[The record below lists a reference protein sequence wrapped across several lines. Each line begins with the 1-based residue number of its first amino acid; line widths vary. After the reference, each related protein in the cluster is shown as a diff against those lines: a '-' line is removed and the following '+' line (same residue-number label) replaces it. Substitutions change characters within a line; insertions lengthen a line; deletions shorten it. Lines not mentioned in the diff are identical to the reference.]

1 MSPGASVGFEYLH
14 VQNAS
19 EANATGMK
27 HTNSLEFG
35 PEKHQARTRFMQ
47 HLSRVKPE
55 MMLKLI
61 SSNKQS
67 EDKKVEIMELF
78 PLTTGFGSNPRVTE
92 SNISLPSEIGLTNPK
107 CVVAEVPE
115 KLSTSQFT
123 IFYNGVVNV
132 YHIPADKVEDIMKLV
147 SSNSSS
153 NKRTCKI
160 TSGKIEEISGQQPS
174 KSALNAVN
182 ENQPQKVAA
191 GMEIVKKLSLQRFL
205 QKRKERLNSVAPYS
219 TVETATLLSKAG
231 KDSDDQII
239 LSLGCR

>member
-19 EANATGMK
+19 EANATVMK
-27 HTNSLEFG
+27 QTNSLEFG

-61 SSNKQS
+61 SSNKLS

-132 YHIPADKVEDIMKLV
+132 YDIPADKVEDIMKLV

-153 NKRTCKI
+153 NKRTYKI
-160 TSGKIEEISGQQPS
+160 TSGKIEEISGEQPS

-205 QKRKERLNSVAPYS
+205 QKRKER
-219 TVETATLLSKAG
+219 
-231 KDSDDQII
+231 
-239 LSLGCR
+239 